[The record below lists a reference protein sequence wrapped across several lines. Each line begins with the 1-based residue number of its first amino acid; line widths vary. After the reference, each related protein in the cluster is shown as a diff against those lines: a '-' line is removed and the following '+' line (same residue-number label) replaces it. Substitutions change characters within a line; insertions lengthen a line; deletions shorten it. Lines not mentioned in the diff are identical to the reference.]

1 MNCVNLLRDLTAKV
15 LMHLDYSLS
24 GSWDK
29 DPSFLTSANESDLR
43 HYAFPGDIILR
54 KEQTDLSTDWGW
66 VQLVDFA
73 LGLRGI
79 LKTLEFEGGTEAEL
93 EFTES
98 DATLRFD
105 RHGHEVLISGSY
117 APGNIVVPLIEFKK
131 QISEFARRLD
141 AELVSKQPDLLE
153 NTVYQ
158 AFKLSGL
165 SD

>member
-1 MNCVNLLRDLTAKV
+1 
-15 LMHLDYSLS
+15 MHLEYRLS

-43 HYAFPGDIILR
+43 YYAFPGDIILR

-79 LKTLEFEGGTEAEL
+79 LETIEGSDEAEF

-105 RHGHEVLISGSY
+105 RHGREVAISGSY
-117 APGNIVVPLIEFKK
+117 APGKIIVPLTELKK
-131 QISEFARRLD
+131 QVADFSHRLD
-141 AELVSKQPDLLE
+141 AELLGKQPNLRE

>member
-1 MNCVNLLRDLTAKV
+1 
-15 LMHLDYSLS
+15 MHLDYTLS

-43 HYAFPGDIILR
+43 YYAFPGDIILR

-79 LKTLEFEGGTEAEL
+79 LETIESEGGTEAEF

-98 DATLRFD
+98 DATLRFN
-105 RHGHEVLISGSY
+105 RHGYDVIVSGSY
-117 APGNIVVPLIEFKK
+117 APGKILVPLSEFKK
-131 QISEFARRLD
+131 QIAEFTRRLD
-141 AELVSKQPDLLE
+141 AELVRKQPDLRE
-153 NTVYQ
+153 NIVYQ
-158 AFKLSGL
+158 GFRLSAV
-165 SD
+165 

>member
-1 MNCVNLLRDLTAKV
+1 
-15 LMHLDYSLS
+15 MHLDYRLS

-43 HYAFPGDIILR
+43 YYAFPGDIILR

-79 LKTLEFEGGTEAEL
+79 LETIEGSDEAEF

-105 RHGHEVLISGSY
+105 RHGREVAISGSY
-117 APGNIVVPLIEFKK
+117 APGKIIVPLTELKK
-131 QISEFARRLD
+131 QVADFSHRLD
-141 AELVSKQPDLLE
+141 AELLGKQPNLRE

>member
-1 MNCVNLLRDLTAKV
+1 MQ
-15 LMHLDYSLS
+15 LDYRLS

-29 DPSFLTSANESDLR
+29 DPSFLTSASESDLR
-43 HYAFPGDIILR
+43 YYAFPGDIILR

-79 LKTLEFEGGTEAEL
+79 LETIEGSSEAEF

-105 RHGHEVLISGSY
+105 RHGHEVAISGSY
-117 APGNIVVPLIEFKK
+117 APGKIFVLLTELKK
-131 QISEFARRLD
+131 QVADFSRRLD
-141 AELVSKQPDLLE
+141 AELLGKQPNLRE
-153 NTVYQ
+153 NRVYQ

>member
-1 MNCVNLLRDLTAKV
+1 
-15 LMHLDYSLS
+15 MHLDYTLS

-43 HYAFPGDIILR
+43 YYAFPGDIILR

-73 LGLRGI
+73 LALRGI
-79 LKTLEFEGGTEAEL
+79 LETIESEVGTEAEF

-105 RHGHEVLISGSY
+105 RRGHDVVVSGSY
-117 APGNIVVPLIEFKK
+117 AHGKIVVPLTEFRK
-131 QISEFARRLD
+131 QSTEFARRLD
-141 AELVSKQPDLLE
+141 AELVSKQPDLRE